1 MNAHVQNAV
10 DKTRD
15 AWSRLGKV
23 QRIAVVGVTA
33 LLFAVFAAFLLWV
46 TRPDYRP
53 LYTKLSPEDANRV
66 VSMLQTEKISY
77 RLEDNGATVLVPADS
92 VYDLSLIHI

>member
-46 TRPDYRP
+46 TR
-53 LYTKLSPEDANRV
+53 TA
-66 VSMLQTEKISY
+66 
-77 RLEDNGATVLVPADS
+77 
-92 VYDLSLIHI
+92 